1 MTSSRDKT
9 IKLANEAGEVMSV
22 SLTPKQLGFLQ
33 GYLSGVKAIEKK
45 EADKDERLD
54 KSSDNK

>member
-1 MTSSRDKT
+1 MTSSREKT

-33 GYLSGVKAIEKK
+33 GYLSGIKALERK
-45 EADKDERLD
+45 EVSKDEQ
-54 KSSDNK
+54 SNKPSNNK